1 MMKLIFRRF
10 CLVLLGIAAAAS
22 VVVAQESDTSS
33 TTPKI
38 TSVSKITTKKHQTI
52 TIKGTGFGTHK
63 AYTGDTDYIALW
75 DLSKGHKWQA
85 GYKPYDDT
93 ITLIVNKWDNTEIVL
108 GGFSGGW
115 GRIYEGESWTLAKG
129 NVSLIQVWNPESKK
143 GPASKKVTVSAAA
156 TTLESSK
163 NPSVYGESVTFTA
176 TVDSDVSHDG
186 ETVLFMNGATELGR
200 GTLSGGSASFTT
212 SALEAGTNSIRAE
225 YADDDSISLT
235 QTVK

>member
-22 VVVAQESDTSS
+22 VVVAQESDTLD

-75 DLSKGHKWQA
+75 DLSKGHKWQS

-108 GGFSGGW
+108 GGFSGEW
-115 GRIYEGESWTLAKG
+115 GKTYKGELWTLAKG
-129 NVSLIQVWNPESKK
+129 NVAWVQVWNPQSKK
-143 GPASKKVTVSAAA
+143 GPSSKKVTVSAAA
-156 TTLESSK
+156 TTVGSSK

-176 TVDSDVSHDG
+176 LVDSDVSHDG

-212 SALEAGTNSIRAE
+212 SALEAGSNSIRAV

>member
-1 MMKLIFRRF
+1 VKKLAFPILA
-10 CLVLLGIAAAAS
+10 CLLFAITAY
-22 VVVAQESDTSS
+22 AQEADPAVD

-63 AYTGDTDYIALW
+63 AYTGNTDYI
-75 DLSKGHKWQA
+75 DLRDISKHPVWEA
-85 GYKPYDDT
+85 GYKPDDDT
-93 ITLIVNKWDNTEIVL
+93 VTLIVNKWDNTEIVL
-108 GGFSGGW
+108 GGFAGKW
-115 GRIYEGESWTLAKG
+115 GTYNFTLVKG
-129 NVSLIQVWNPESKK
+129 NVEWVRVWNPQTGK

-156 TTLESSK
+156 STVESSR

-212 SALEAGTNSIRAE
+212 SALEAGSNSIRAV

>member
-1 MMKLIFRRF
+1 
-10 CLVLLGIAAAAS
+10 
-22 VVVAQESDTSS
+22 
-33 TTPKI
+33 
-38 TSVSKITTKKHQTI
+38 
-52 TIKGTGFGTHK
+52 
-63 AYTGDTDYIALW
+63 
-75 DLSKGHKWQA
+75 
-85 GYKPYDDT
+85 
-93 ITLIVNKWDNTEIVL
+93 
-108 GGFSGGW
+108 
-115 GRIYEGESWTLAKG
+115 
-129 NVSLIQVWNPESKK
+129 VSLIQVWNPESKK

-186 ETVLFMNGATELGR
+186 ETVLFMKGATELGR